1 MTHASVV
8 KEEREKLGIHDNLIR
23 LSVGIEDCED
33 LIQDLEQALK
43 QAVSQLQF
51 GTNPALKWL

>member
-43 QAVSQLQF
+43 QAVSQLI
-51 GTNPALKWL
+51 KSS